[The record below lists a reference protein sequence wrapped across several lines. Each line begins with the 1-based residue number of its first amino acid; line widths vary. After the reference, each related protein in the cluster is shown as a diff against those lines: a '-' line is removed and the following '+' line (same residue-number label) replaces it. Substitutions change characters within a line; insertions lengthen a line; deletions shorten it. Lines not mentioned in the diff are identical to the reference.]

1 MSTTTAA
8 PIRFHF
14 SLNVSDLPR
23 STAFLQRVLGVAPAK
38 CRPDYAK
45 FELENPPLV
54 LSLEPHAPDGSG
66 ALNHVGFRFPDSAA
80 LVEVQRRL
88 ELAGISTQREEG
100 VECCYAKQTKF
111 WVHDPDGGLW
121 EFYVLEGDIDHRG
134 AGQTPDAV
142 LARGHEV
149 VPITTSAAPERAVW
163 EHTMGQPLAV
173 PDRFGAESLD
183 EVRLRG
189 TFNVPVEESA
199 ARQFLADIHDT
210 LRPGGELQLH
220 ILTADEPLDGALQL
234 AGPAAY
240 VRHVPVRSDVLDA
253 LQDTGFVD
261 TQLTTFRSGPCF
273 QHEGVDLRETRIR
286 CHRPAVKSVETC
298 EVVYK
303 GPFAEVTDD
312 AGHTWRRGARLRVP
326 VSRWE
331 SLAQTTLADFFVRMP
346 EQAVAV
352 ACGN

>member
-1 MSTTTAA
+1 MTTTTTPA

-23 STAFLQRVLGVAPAK
+23 STAFMERVLGVAPAK

-54 LSLEPHAPDGSG
+54 LSLEPHAPDGRG

-121 EFYVLEGDIDHRG
+121 EFYVLEGDIEHRG

-142 LARGHEV
+142 LSTGQVEAPTAVTARAE
-149 VPITTSAAPERAVW
+149 W
-163 EHTMGQPLAV
+163 EHLMGQPLAV
-173 PDRFGAESLD
+173 PERFGTESLD

-189 TFNVPVEESA
+189 TFNLPVDESI
-199 ARQFLADIHDT
+199 ARQLLADVHEA

-220 ILTADEPLDGALQL
+220 VLTADEPLSGEPQL
-234 AGPAAY
+234 PDPAAY
-240 VRHVPVRSDVLDA
+240 VKHVPVRGDVLNA
-253 LQDTGFVD
+253 LQDAGFVEIE
-261 TQLTTFRSGPCF
+261 LTTFRPGACF
-273 QHEGVDLRETRIR
+273 QHEGIDLRETRIR
-286 CHRPAVKSVETC
+286 CRRPEVESEETC
-298 EVVYK
+298 EVVFK

-312 AGHTWRRGARLRVP
+312 TGRTWRRGERLSVP

-331 SLAQTTLADFFVRMP
+331 SLARTPLAELFVRMP
-346 EQAVAV
+346 EQSLVA